1 MKNVTTKVKIANLRD
16 LTKSVT
22 VEALVDTGPMVV
34 LPQDIVDS
42 LELEKVEEVTVKSK
56 NYGEPKKI
64 YGVVRLELKG
74 RIGNFDVLAENEG
87 SPPLIGQ
94 IVLERLD
101 LVIEPSTKKVMP
113 NPRSPEMPMVEIF
126 CSERLKYPQLI

>member
-1 MKNVTTKVKIANLRD
+1 MEPVIFGVVGVAGYASSHVCAVEVLEKEGLGKLSAVVVRD
-16 LTKSVT
+16 PEKH
-22 VEALVDTGPMVV
+22 
-34 LPQDIVDS
+34 QDIVDS
-42 LELEKVEEVTVKSK
+42 LGLEKVEEVTVKSK

-113 NPRSPEMPMVEIF
+113 NP
-126 CSERLKYPQLI
+126 

>member
-1 MKNVTTKVKIANLRD
+1 LI
-16 LTKSVT
+16 
-22 VEALVDTGPMVV
+22 LVQCWFY
-34 LPQDIVDS
+34 LNIVDS
-42 LELEKVEEVTVKSK
+42 LGLEKVEEVRVKYA
-56 NYGEPKKI
+56 NNHVETKKI
-64 YGVVRLELKG
+64 YGVVQLELKG

-113 NPRSPEMPMVEIF
+113 NPRSPEMPMVEVF
-126 CSERLKYPQLI
+126 HTERLKYLQII